1 MNRDDVIRWAREANI
16 HVIEN
21 NTFADDMYISVL
33 YRFATIVAAAE
44 LRRQHQEIE
53 RLRVREA
60 ADLLEI
66 GCLVLQRDKLLE
78 TLKLVF
84 PTLERLKF
92 EADGSYGNNFSQA
105 RADTARKNYQAARAA
120 IKKAD
125 MIRPKGKS

>member
-1 MNRDDVIRWAREANI
+1 MNREDIIRMAREANI

-33 YRFATIVAAAE
+33 YRFATIVAAAA

-53 RLRVREA
+53 QLRVREA
-60 ADLLEI
+60 AGDTFDI
-66 GCLVLQRDKLLE
+66 GCLVLQRDELLE

-120 IKKAD
+120 IKKAE
-125 MIRPKGKS
+125 GQA